1 MIITIDGYAGS
12 GKSTAARELAA
23 ALGFDLLNTGSMYR
37 AVAWRLRQRG
47 IDIYEEPP
55 NFAAIEAEV
64 ASLNFTWSN
73 NQVVIA
79 GETRTEYLE
88 SEEAGRGASRVGL
101 FRQVRLRL
109 QQEQRRIA
117 DQRNNIV
124 CEGRDQGTAVFPD
137 APVKFFFH
145 ARPEVRAARR
155 VKQLREKNLPAD
167 PEIILRQICQR
178 DYEDTHRELDALRP
192 AADAIQIDTS
202 EQSPQA
208 VLAFMMQVVERCRSR
223 S

>member
-23 ALGFDLLNTGSMYR
+23 ALGFELLNTGAMYR
-37 AVAWRLRQRG
+37 AVAWRLQQRG
-47 IDIYEEPP
+47 INIHQDPP
-55 NFAAIEAEV
+55 NLAAIEAEV
-64 ASLNFTWSN
+64 ATVSFTLAQN
-73 NQVVIA
+73 RITLD
-79 GETRTEYLE
+79 GEERIDYLD

-101 FRQVRLRL
+101 FRPVRLRL

-117 DQRNNIV
+117 HQRDIV
-124 CEGRDQGTAVFPD
+124 CEGRDQGTAVFPE

-145 ARPEVRAARR
+145 ASPEVRAARR

-167 PEIILRQICQR
+167 PETILRQICQR
-178 DYEDTHRELDALRP
+178 DYEDTHREFDALRP
-192 AADAIQIDTS
+192 AADAIPVDTS
-202 EQSPQA
+202 EQSPQT
-208 VLAFMMQVVERCRSR
+208 VLAFMIDVVERCRSR